1 MRTFKVRPDQR
12 DDRPCCDCIVV
23 SLVPQQDGGA
33 GQLQPGRWR
42 QRDDATLFHSPRIV
56 VSLVPHSL
64 NVLVDAGLP
73 WHGLSCNIMSLIT
86 SDCGLPLTVVED
98 LPGHADEG
106 IVHAANIDYHQA

>member
-1 MRTFKVRPDQR
+1 MPSTPV
-12 DDRPCCDCIVV
+12 
-23 SLVPQQDGGA
+23 
-33 GQLQPGRWR
+33 
-42 QRDDATLFHSPRIV
+42 HSTRIV

-98 LPGHADEG
+98 LPWHADEG